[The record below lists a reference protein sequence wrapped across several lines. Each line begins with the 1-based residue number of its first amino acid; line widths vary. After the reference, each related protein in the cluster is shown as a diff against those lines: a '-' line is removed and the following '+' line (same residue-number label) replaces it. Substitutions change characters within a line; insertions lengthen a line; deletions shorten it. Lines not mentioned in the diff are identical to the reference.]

1 MAPHIMAG
9 DLFDAMGE
17 QGVGDQA
24 FYDLVRNPDKL
35 AVGQKFISEIC
46 ALIDQAYFPEGSSYL
61 CADQPTIA
69 DLACYE
75 EAVAIKHGCLFDYAE
90 YPRIRAWM
98 DEMEKLPLHEPAHR
112 YNLTLGDIQST
123 PNSIARMTEAIT
135 AGVKALEECGITISM
150 LDRD

>member
-1 MAPHIMAG
+1 
-9 DLFDAMGE
+9 MGE
-17 QGVGDQA
+17 QGIGDQA

-46 ALIDQAYFPEGSSYL
+46 ALIDQAYFPEGSTYL
-61 CADQPTIA
+61 CADHPTIA

-123 PNSIARMTEAIT
+123 PNSIARMTEAVA